1 MGRLIDADKLKQHY
15 SWWGGLI
22 GDDYVSELV
31 EQKKVFDTIVD
42 VQPTVD
48 AEPTEEQVNEWEWCH
63 DCKEYDQN
71 KHCCHRWTKVI
82 RNTVNNLKTQ
92 GYEIVRH
99 GYWIYKPKDA
109 IEMMFTLPK
118 CSECGHESSD
128 ALNYC
133 PNCGAKMDEVDA

>member
-48 AEPTEEQVNEWEWCH
+48 AETVKHGRWE
-63 DCKEYDQN
+63 Y
-71 KHCCHRWTKVI
+71 I
-82 RNTVNNLKTQ
+82 G
-92 GYEIVRH
+92 GY
-99 GYWIYKPKDA
+99 GYQYR
-109 IEMMFTLPK
+109 
-118 CSECGHESSD
+118 CSECVMCNDHKT
-128 ALNYC
+128 LYC
-133 PNCGAKMDEVDA
+133 PNCGAKMDGERKEDAEHS